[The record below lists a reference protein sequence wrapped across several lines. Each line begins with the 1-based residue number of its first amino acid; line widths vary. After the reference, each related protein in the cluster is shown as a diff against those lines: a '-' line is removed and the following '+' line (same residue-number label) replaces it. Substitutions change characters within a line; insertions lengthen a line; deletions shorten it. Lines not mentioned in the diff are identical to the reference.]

1 MIPSLRDGSHIQCVA
16 ACYRGGTYLKP
27 SIIPIAADYEGERQ
41 TVCTS
46 SPTESTHLQP
56 SGRESVNRFT
66 LATVT
71 NPVVSMSIASI
82 TECIRPSASDC
93 SAARSSG
100 VTGVEVASESFTVYL
115 SPLPEEWRKWSYNA
129 NAKSCD
135 LTLTG
140 QP

>member
-1 MIPSLRDGSHIQCVA
+1 
-16 ACYRGGTYLKP
+16 
-27 SIIPIAADYEGERQ
+27 
-41 TVCTS
+41 
-46 SPTESTHLQP
+46 
-56 SGRESVNRFT
+56 
-66 LATVT
+66 
-71 NPVVSMSIASI
+71 MSIASI
-82 TECIRPSASDC
+82 TERIRPSASDC